1 MKASTA
7 RMQIEEVPMT
17 DEDRQWLRHNTRSRG
32 IIAAVEL
39 AFFLFF
45 FVATLAL
52 LGLFVVMTRESGLDL
67 VMLASTLMMV
77 IFVTFFGRHLYRTPR
92 SWKRVRQAERG
103 QVPKH
108 IISGVLTDFDTSAA
122 GVRYGFDG
130 DTLDVVLPLFSNI
143 NVEGNTIA
151 RPKAC
156 AARTGVPVR
165 LHVLELWPGRAP
177 ILLRADYDGAEP
189 IQEAIERISESDRQF
204 VREDETFVRNM
215 FLGMTL
221 ASAIAGF
228 FLWPF
233 FFCAG
238 IFLAVGLI
246 FGTPMRRVRRATFK
260 LSFRGRVDEAL
271 TYQTRDP
278 NSSLRTI
285 VHAYRI
291 GGLLYNGGQHGAD
304 AAQPGE
310 RVAFDYLDR
319 GRKGRQLLFFHRE
332 GHVPTAAARHSLG
345 QE

>member
-7 RMQIEEVPMT
+7 RMQLEEVPMT

-32 IIAAVEL
+32 LIAAVEL
-39 AFFLFF
+39 TFFLLF

-52 LGLFVVMTRESGLDL
+52 LGLFVVMTRESGRDL

-77 IFVTFFGRHLYRTPR
+77 ILVTFFGRHLWRTPR
-92 SWKRVRQAERG
+92 SWHRVKQAERG

-108 IISGVLTDFDTSAA
+108 IVSGVLTDFDTSAA
-122 GVRYGFDG
+122 SVRYGFDG
-130 DTLDVVLPLFSNI
+130 ETLDVVLPLFSNI
-143 NVEGNTIA
+143 SVEGNTVA
-151 RPKAC
+151 RPKTC

-177 ILLRADYDGAEP
+177 LLLRADYDGAEP
-189 IQEAIERISESDRQF
+189 TQEAIERISENDRRF
-204 VREDETFVRNM
+204 VREDEVFVRNL

-221 ASAIAGF
+221 ASAIAGL

-238 IFLAVGLI
+238 IFLAAGLI
-246 FGTPMRRVRRATFK
+246 FRTQMRRVRRATFK
-260 LSFRGRVDEAL
+260 LSIRGRVDEAL
-271 TYQTRDP
+271 TYRTTDP

-291 GGLLYNGGQHGAD
+291 GGVLYNAGQHGAD

-310 RVAFDYLDR
+310 RVTLDYLDR

-332 GHVPTAAARHSLG
+332 GHAQTAAARQALG
-345 QE
+345 HC